1 MFLQL
6 QFALNHFAYSIF
18 LLLESIMVF
27 DIILKTHLSF
37 AGLLI
42 PSFQCSAWRDFFILR
57 LKLFSGIKSTNYEY
71 VAIHWEFVIMY
82 LEVQIEMMVFVRDF
96 N

>member
-6 QFALNHFAYSIF
+6 QFALNHFTYSIF

-27 DIILKTHLSF
+27 DIILKTHSSF

-42 PSFQCSAWRDFFILR
+42 PSFQCSAWRDFFIPR
-57 LKLFSGIKSTNYEY
+57 LELFSEIKSLNYEF
-71 VAIHWEFVIMY
+71 VAIHWEFVLMY